1 MQLSTLQA
9 HLPPSIALLYAW
21 PIARECEARRNV
33 DKRFARKEKGKKKSA
48 ARYSMEFVKTIG
60 FVKGANLVA
69 SDGNH
74 SELPVLVDGN
84 IENISISR
92 LPRVGFI
99 NF

>member
-1 MQLSTLQA
+1 
-9 HLPPSIALLYAW
+9 
-21 PIARECEARRNV
+21 
-33 DKRFARKEKGKKKSA
+33 
-48 ARYSMEFVKTIG
+48 MEFVKTSG

>member
-1 MQLSTLQA
+1 MSTLQA

-33 DKRFARKEKGKKKSA
+33 DKRFARKEEGKKKSA

-74 SELPVLVDGN
+74 SNHTSGARRWKYREYFYF
-84 IENISISR
+84 SFTASR
-92 LPRVGFI
+92 VY
-99 NF
+99 

>member
-33 DKRFARKEKGKKKSA
+33 DKRFAR
-48 ARYSMEFVKTIG
+48 MEFVKTIG